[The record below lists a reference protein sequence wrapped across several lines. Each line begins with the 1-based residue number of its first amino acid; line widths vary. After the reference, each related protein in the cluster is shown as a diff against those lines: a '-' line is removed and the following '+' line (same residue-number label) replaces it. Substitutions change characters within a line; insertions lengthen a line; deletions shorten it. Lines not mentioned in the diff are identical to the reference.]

1 MHVRLPILLSSSLL
15 LLSALPSVAPA
26 SGSAGIPIVGL
37 PCEDCAVALVG
48 LPAEPP
54 TVARLTAPDEPGE
67 PLQLSGIVRDADG
80 HARAG
85 VIVYAHQTD
94 HRGIYPEEGLG
105 GPAEVRRHGRLR
117 GWART
122 DAEGRYRFETIRPGG
137 YPDSGLPQHIHLNVI
152 EPGCATY
159 YIDDVMFEDD
169 PRLTPALRRKLDQG
183 RGGRGIV
190 TPVRSVGIWQAQ
202 RDIVLGA
209 QIPGYHACEPAA
221 ASRP

>member
-1 MHVRLPILLSSSLL
+1 MRIRLPILLSSSVL

-26 SGSAGIPIVGL
+26 SDSAAIPIVGL
-37 PCEDCAVALVG
+37 PCEDCEVALVG

-67 PLQLSGIVRDADG
+67 PLQLSGIVRDATG
-80 HARAG
+80 RARAD

-94 HRGIYPEEGLG
+94 RRGIYPEDGVS

-117 GWART
+117 GWAHT
-122 DAEGRYRFETIRPGG
+122 DAAGRYAFETIRPGG

-159 YIDDVMFEDD
+159 YIDDVMFDDD

-183 RGGRGIV
+183 RGGHGIV
-190 TPVRSVGIWQAQ
+190 TPVRTDGVWRAQ

-209 QIPGYHACEPAA
+209 RIPGYRPCAPAA
-221 ASRP
+221 ASQP

>member
-15 LLSALPSVAPA
+15 LSLLPVVAA
-26 SGSAGIPIVGL
+26 GSGSAGIAIIGL
-37 PCEDCAVALVG
+37 PCEDCQVALVG

-54 TVARLTAPDEPGE
+54 TVARLTAPDDPGE

-80 HARAG
+80 RARAG

-94 HRGIYPEEGLG
+94 HRGVYPEDGVSG
-105 GPAEVRRHGRLR
+105 SVEVRRHGRLR

-122 DAEGRYRFETIRPGG
+122 DAAGRYRFETIRPAG

-169 PRLTPALRRKLDQG
+169 PRLTPKLRRKLDQG
-183 RGGRGIV
+183 RGGHGIV
-190 TPVRSVGIWQAQ
+190 MPVRADGIWQAQ

-209 QIPGYHACEPAA
+209 RIPGYRACVPAA
-221 ASRP
+221 GSRP

>member
-1 MHVRLPILLSSSLL
+1 MRVRLSILLSSSLL
-15 LLSALPSVAPA
+15 LLSTLPSVASA
-26 SGSAGIPIVGL
+26 SANAGTAIVGL

-67 PLQLSGIVRDADG
+67 PLRLSGIVRDADG

-94 HRGIYPEEGLG
+94 HRGIYPEEGLS

-159 YIDDVMFEDD
+159 YIDDVLFEDD
-169 PRLTPALRRKLDQG
+169 PRLTPTLRRKLDQG

-190 TPVRSVGIWQAQ
+190 TPVRSDGIWQAQ

-209 QIPGYHACEPAA
+209 QIPGYHACAPAA

>member
-1 MHVRLPILLSSSLL
+1 MPVRLPILLSSLL
-15 LLSALPSVAPA
+15 LLSLPPVASA
-26 SGSAGIPIVGL
+26 SGRAAVPVVGL
-37 PCEDCAVALVG
+37 PCEDCAAALHG
-48 LPAEPP
+48 LPAELP
-54 TVARLTAPDEPGE
+54 TVARLAAPDEPGE

-80 HARAG
+80 QARPG

-94 HRGIYPEEGLG
+94 HRGIYPEDGTS

-159 YIDDVMFEDD
+159 YIDDVMFDDD
-169 PRLTPALRRKLDQG
+169 PRLTPALRRKHDQG
-183 RGGRGIV
+183 RGGHGIV
-190 TPVRSVGIWQAQ
+190 TPVRAAGVWQAQ

-209 QIPGYHACEPAA
+209 RIPGYRACAPAVA
-221 ASRP
+221 PAS